1 MPDAAKLQNFLVSA
15 VTPENEVVDIG
26 LTSDNR
32 DLDLYKEARELLDA
46 EGYASV
52 EILEI
57 RLWN

>member
-1 MPDAAKLQNFLVSA
+1 MIELKLQTFLISA
-15 VTPENEVVDIG
+15 LTSENAVVDIG
-26 LTSDNR
+26 LTSDKR

-46 EGYASV
+46 EGYVGA